1 MGSESSDVKQPGA
14 GAVLNRTENFEG
26 TTLFSGG
33 GELGALMAAKDWAQ
47 TPLGPVANWP
57 QNLRTC
63 VRIVLTSRQPMFVWW
78 GDELINLYND
88 AYKSIVGDKHPAC
101 LGQPAQVVWH
111 EIWEQVGP
119 RAESAIRDNKGTY
132 DEAALLIM
140 ERYGYPE
147 ETYYTFSYSPVPDDH
162 GGIGGIICA
171 NTDDTQRITGERQMQ
186 LLRGLAMR
194 TADAR
199 TRDEACRLSAES
211 LASDPQDICFALI
224 YVADSGKNSVQLAGS
239 TGMKAGTEVAANTI
253 QLGGDSVWP
262 IAQALVTHQIQVVNT
277 REQRLPRIS
286 AEVWDYPVQSVA
298 VVPIAPSGPNGRAG
312 ALVVGLSP
320 VRKFDDSYRGFLA
333 LVAGQI
339 SASIANAAAYEE
351 ERRRAE
357 ALAELDR
364 AKTTFFSN
372 VSHEFRT
379 PLTLMLGPLEDLLA
393 QPAAQESNETRGELE
408 VIHRNGLRLL
418 KLVNAL
424 LDFSR
429 IEAGRVDARYEA
441 VDLASYTAELAS
453 VFRSAMEKA
462 GLRYS
467 VRGDAASQPTYVDRE
482 MWEKVVLNLLSNA
495 LKFTLRGQV
504 DVEVRTSLDHAELIV
519 SDTGS
524 GIPESELP
532 RVFDRFH
539 RVEGARGRTHE
550 GTGIGLALVDELVR
564 LHGGTVRVES
574 RVGEGTKFTVRIPQ
588 GNSHLPAEKIVHG
601 RALRAISAETSPYVQ
616 EALRWLPD
624 NGNNAL
630 TSTEPDSGN
639 EDLTSLFNDDSV
651 EEQTS
656 SGRILLVDDNLD
668 MREYVQRLLAR
679 NYTVIPA
686 RDGQEALELARANP
700 PDLVLTDVMMPRM
713 DGFQLL
719 KALRE
724 DPRTQ
729 TLPVIML
736 SARAGEESRVE
747 GMEAGA
753 DDYLVKPFTARELMA
768 RVGAHLSMKHIR
780 EELRQREQ
788 KEQRRAETA
797 EAQYQRILESISEGF
812 LFVDTDWII
821 RHCNGV
827 YAGFARCTPQ
837 DLIGAKLWEKFPE
850 TADTKF
856 ETIYRDAMLNQ
867 TEAEIEDYYEPLDA
881 WFHVHLYPTADG
893 LAMFV
898 ADVTAQR
905 RQRQALLVSEK
916 LAAAGRLASTVAHE
930 INNPL
935 ESVVNLL
942 YLARRATVQE
952 QREQYLDYA
961 EREINRVSH
970 IARQTLGFY
979 RETTNLTRIPV
990 AAVVETLLQV
1000 YQGKLKSKNIAVD
1013 TVIQPDLQIT
1023 ARTGELNQV
1032 LSNLITNAID
1042 ASAAGGHLTIVAKS
1056 IPAENAVSAVQI
1068 RVTDNGTGIKPEDLS
1083 RVFEPFFTT
1092 KKDVGTGLG
1101 LWVVKQIVE
1110 GSKGTVQIESS
1121 TDGENRGTTVVLVL
1135 PELEET
1141 KAKSAST
1148 SSPAA

>member
-1 MGSESSDVKQPGA
+1 
-14 GAVLNRTENFEG
+14 
-26 TTLFSGG
+26 
-33 GELGALMAAKDWAQ
+33 
-47 TPLGPVANWP
+47 
-57 QNLRTC
+57 
-63 VRIVLTSRQPMFVWW
+63 MFVWW
-78 GDELINLYND
+78 GDDLINLYND
-88 AYKSIVGDKHPAC
+88 AYRSILGNKHPAA
-101 LGQPAQVVWH
+101 LGRAGRDVWR
-111 EIWEQVGP
+111 EIWDQIGP
-119 RAESAIRDNKGTY
+119 RAETVMRGNEGTY
-132 DEAALLIM
+132 DESVLLIM

-147 ETYYTFSYSPVPDDH
+147 ETHFTFSYSPVPNDQGGT
-162 GGIGGIICA
+162 GGILCA
-171 NTDDTQRITGERQMQ
+171 NTNNTQQIIGERQMQ
-186 LLRGLAMR
+186 LLRDLATR

-199 TRDEACRLSAES
+199 TRGEACRLSAES
-211 LASDPQDICFALI
+211 LASDPQDVCFALI
-224 YVADSGKNSVQLAGS
+224 YVADTSKDSVQLAGS
-239 TGMKAGTEVAANTI
+239 TGMMAGTEAAPSTVPI
-253 QLGGDSVWP
+253 GGDSLWP
-262 IAQALVTHQIQVVNT
+262 IAEALRTHQVQVVST
-277 REQRLPRIS
+277 RERHLPEIS
-286 AEVWDYPVQSVA
+286 AKVWEYPVQSVA

-393 QPAAQESNETRGELE
+393 QPAAPSSNGTRGELE

-429 IEAGRVDARYEA
+429 IEAGRVEARYEA
-441 VDLASYTAELAS
+441 INLTAYTAELAS

-462 GLRYS
+462 GLSYT
-467 VRGDAASQPTYVDRE
+467 VRGEAASQSTYVDRE

-495 LKFTLRGQV
+495 LKFTLRGE
-504 DVEVRTSLDHAELIV
+504 VEVMVRSSQDHAELIV

-574 RVGEGTKFTVRIPQ
+574 RLGEGTKFTVRIPQ

-624 NGNNAL
+624 NGGAPA
-630 TSTEPDSGN
+630 STERDSGN
-639 EDLTSLFNDDSV
+639 EDLTGLFSDDSA
-651 EEQTS
+651 EGQTS
-656 SGRILLVDDNLD
+656 SGRVLLVDDNLD

-679 NYTVIPA
+679 TYTVIPA

-719 KALRE
+719 NALRE

-768 RVGAHLSMKHIR
+768 RVGAHLSMKRLR

-788 KEQRRAETA
+788 KEQRRAEAA

-837 DLIGAKLWEKFPE
+837 DLIGAKLWEKFPATAE
-850 TADTKF
+850 TRF
-856 ETIYRDAMLNQ
+856 GTIYRDAMLHQ
-867 TEAEIEDYYEPLDA
+867 KEAEIEDYYNLWTHGFMCIFIPR
-881 WFHVHLYPTADG
+881 PMG
-893 LAMFV
+893 L
-898 ADVTAQR
+898 R
-905 RQRQALLVSEK
+905 CSW
-916 LAAAGRLASTVAHE
+916 
-930 INNPL
+930 
-935 ESVVNLL
+935 
-942 YLARRATVQE
+942 
-952 QREQYLDYA
+952 
-961 EREINRVSH
+961 
-970 IARQTLGFY
+970 QT
-979 RETTNLTRIPV
+979 
-990 AAVVETLLQV
+990 
-1000 YQGKLKSKNIAVD
+1000 
-1013 TVIQPDLQIT
+1013 
-1023 ARTGELNQV
+1023 
-1032 LSNLITNAID
+1032 
-1042 ASAAGGHLTIVAKS
+1042 
-1056 IPAENAVSAVQI
+1056 
-1068 RVTDNGTGIKPEDLS
+1068 
-1083 RVFEPFFTT
+1083 
-1092 KKDVGTGLG
+1092 
-1101 LWVVKQIVE
+1101 
-1110 GSKGTVQIESS
+1110 
-1121 TDGENRGTTVVLVL
+1121 
-1135 PELEET
+1135 
-1141 KAKSAST
+1141 
-1148 SSPAA
+1148 

>member
-1 MGSESSDVKQPGA
+1 MGSKSSDARRPTPGA
-14 GAVLNRTENFEG
+14 APHEKQSTDVSG
-26 TTLFSGG
+26 LFSGG
-33 GELGALMAAKDWAQ
+33 GELGALMAAKDWSQ
-47 TPLGPVANWP
+47 TPLGPVESWP

-88 AYKSIVGDKHPAC
+88 AYKSIVGGKHPTA
-101 LGQPAQVVWH
+101 LGQPARMVWR
-111 EIWEQVGP
+111 EIWEQISP
-119 RAESAIRDNKGTY
+119 RAETAMRGNEGTY
-132 DEAALLIM
+132 DESVLLIM

-147 ETYYTFSYSPVPDDH
+147 ETYYTFSYSPVPNDQ
-162 GGIGGIICA
+162 GTPGGIICA
-171 NTDDTQRITGERQMQ
+171 NTDNTQQIIGERQMQ
-186 LLRGLAMR
+186 LLRDLAAR

-211 LASDPQDICFALI
+211 LASNPKDLCFALI
-224 YVADSGKNSVQLAGS
+224 YVADAGKTSLQLAGN
-239 TGMKAGTEVAANTI
+239 TGIEAGSAAAPQTSG
-253 QLGGDSVWP
+253 LDDHSVWP
-262 IAQALVTHQIQVVNT
+262 FREALTNKIRVVNNT
-277 REQRLPRIS
+277 TQHFPDIS
-286 AEVWDYPVQSVA
+286 ARAWDHPVQSVA
-298 VVPIAPSGPNGRAG
+298 VLPLAPSGPNGRAG
-312 ALVVGLSP
+312 VLVVGLNP
-320 VRKFDDSYRGFLA
+320 FRQFDDSYKGFLA

-339 SASIANAAAYEE
+339 SASMANAAAYEE

-393 QPAAQESNETRGELE
+393 RPDTISADQTHAELQ
-408 VIHRNGLRLL
+408 VVHRNGLRLL

-429 IEAGRVDARYEA
+429 IEAGRVEACYEPI
-441 VDLASYTAELAS
+441 DLAAYTTELAS

-462 GLRYS
+462 GLRYT
-467 VRGDAASQPTYVDRE
+467 VTCGDVSQLVYVDRE

-495 LKFTLRGQV
+495 LKFTLHGE
-504 DVEVRTSLDHAELIV
+504 VEVAVHSSPEHAELTV
-519 SDTGS
+519 RDTGS
-524 GIPESELP
+524 GIPEAELS
-532 RVFDRFH
+532 RVFERFH
-539 RVEGARGRTHE
+539 RVEGERGRTHE

-564 LHGGTVRVES
+564 LHGGTVKVKS
-574 RVGEGTKFTVRIPQ
+574 RVGEGTTFTVCIPR
-588 GNSHLPAEKIVHG
+588 GSAHLPSERIAHG
-601 RALRAISAETSPYVQ
+601 RASRAITAQTSPYVQ

-624 NGNNAL
+624 SGVDSQA
-630 TSTEPDSGN
+630 TVERDSGN
-639 EDLTSLFNDDSV
+639 EDLTGLFADQPAG
-651 EEQTS
+651 EQTP
-656 SGRILLVDDNLD
+656 SGRVLLVDDNLD

-729 TLPVIML
+729 LLPVIML

-747 GMEAGA
+747 GLEAGA

-768 RVGAHLSMKHIR
+768 RVGAHLSMKKMR
-780 EELRQREQ
+780 EEFRHREQ
-788 KEQRRAETA
+788 KEQRRAEAA
-797 EAQYQRILESISEGF
+797 ETQYQRILESISDGF
-812 LFVDTDWII
+812 LFVDSDWTI
-821 RHCNGV
+821 RHCNTV
-827 YAGFARCTPQ
+827 YATYARSSKS
-837 DLIGAKLWEKFPE
+837 DLIGKNLWEQFPE
-850 TADTKF
+850 TAGTRF
-856 ETIYRDAMLNQ
+856 GEQYRDAMLNQ
-867 TEAEIEDYYEPLDA
+867 KETEIEDYYEPLDA
-881 WFHVHLYPTADG
+881 WFRVHLYPTADG

-898 ADVTAQR
+898 SDVTAQR

-942 YLARRATVQE
+942 YLARRATVAE

-979 RETTNLTRIPV
+979 RETSHLTRIPV
-990 AAVVETLLQV
+990 ASVVETLLQV
-1000 YQGKLKSKNIAVD
+1000 YQGKLKSKNITVD
-1013 TVIQPDLQIT
+1013 TLVDEDLQIT
-1023 ARTGELNQV
+1023 ARSGELNQV
-1032 LSNLITNAID
+1032 LSNLITNAMD
-1042 ASAAGGHLTIVAKS
+1042 ACSPGGRIIVKAREAS
-1056 IPAENAVSAVQI
+1056 TSDGDHEVEISVI
-1068 RVTDNGTGIKPEDLS
+1068 DNGAGIRPEDME
-1083 RVFEPFFTT
+1083 RIFEPFFTT

-1110 GSKGTVQIESS
+1110 GSSGSVRIESR
-1121 TDGENRGTTVVLVL
+1121 TDADEHGTMVVLSL

-1141 KAKSAST
+1141 KARTASPTTSA
-1148 SSPAA
+1148 A

>member
-1 MGSESSDVKQPGA
+1 MASEISDAKQPGTA
-14 GAVLNRTENFEG
+14 AASHGTESADVTG
-26 TTLFSGG
+26 LFSGG
-33 GELGALMAAKDWAQ
+33 GELGALMAAKDWSQ
-47 TPLGPVANWP
+47 TPLGPVESWP

-78 GDELINLYND
+78 GDDLINLYND
-88 AYKSIVGDKHPAC
+88 AYKSIVGGKHPAS
-101 LGQPAQVVWH
+101 LGQPARAVWD
-111 EIWEQVGP
+111 EIWDQIGP
-119 RAESAIRDNKGTY
+119 RAETAIRSNKGTY
-132 DEAALLIM
+132 DESVLLIM
-140 ERYGYPE
+140 ERYGFPE
-147 ETYYTFSYSPVPDDH
+147 ETYYTFSYSPVPDDG

-171 NTDDTQRITGERQMQ
+171 NTDDTQRIINERQML
-186 LLRGLAMR
+186 LLRDLAAR

-199 TRDEACRLSAES
+199 TRQEACRLSALS
-211 LASDPQDICFALI
+211 LASDPKDVCFALI
-224 YVADSGKNSVQLAGS
+224 YLADADRGSVQLAGS
-239 TGMKAGTEVAANTI
+239 TGIDAGSEAAARTV
-253 QLGGDSVWP
+253 QLDGDCTWP
-262 IAQALVTHQIQVVNT
+262 IAPALTSHQIQVVSGG
-277 REQRLPRIS
+277 EQHFPKIAAR
-286 AEVWDYPVQSVA
+286 VWNYPVHTVA
-298 VVPIAPSGPNGRAG
+298 VVPVAPSGPNGRAG

-320 VRKFDDSYRGFLA
+320 VRQLDDSYKGFLA
-333 LVAGQI
+333 LIAGQI

-393 QPAAQESNETRGELE
+393 QPSSASTNGTRDELE

-429 IEAGRVDARYEA
+429 IEAGRVDARYEPI
-441 VDLASYTAELAS
+441 DLASYTAELAS

-462 GLRYS
+462 GLRYTVIS
-467 VRGDAASQPTYVDRE
+467 DGASQPTYVDRE

-495 LKFTLRGQV
+495 LKFTLRGE
-504 DVEVRTSLDHAELIV
+504 VEVAVRSSPEHAELTV
-519 SDTGS
+519 RDTGS

-564 LHGGTVRVES
+564 LHGGTVKVES
-574 RVGEGTKFTVRIPQ
+574 RVGEGTTFTVRIPH
-588 GNSHLPAEKIVHG
+588 GGSHLPAEKLVHG
-601 RALRAISAETSPYVQ
+601 HASRAISAETSPYVQ
-616 EALRWLPD
+616 EALHWLPD
-624 NGNNAL
+624 NAEF
-630 TSTEPDSGN
+630 SQPRVQRDSGN
-639 EDLTSLFNDDSV
+639 EDLAGLFSDQPAG
-651 EEQTS
+651 EQS
-656 SGRILLVDDNLD
+656 PSGRVLLVDDNLD

-679 NYTVIPA
+679 SYTVIPA

-768 RVGAHLSMKHIR
+768 RVGAHLSMKRTR

-788 KEQRRAETA
+788 KEQRRAEAA

-812 LFVDTDWII
+812 LFVDTDWTI

-827 YAGFARCTPQ
+827 YAGFARSTAQ
-837 DLIGAKLWEKFPE
+837 DLIGKNLWEKFPE
-850 TADTKF
+850 TAATRF
-856 ETIYRDAMLNQ
+856 GVLYRDAMLNQ
-867 TEAEIEDYYEPLDA
+867 KEAEHEDYYEPLDA
-881 WFHVHLYPTADG
+881 WFRVHLYPTADG

-905 RQRQALLVSEK
+905 RQRQALLISEK

-942 YLARRATVQE
+942 YLARRAEVQE

-961 EREINRVSH
+961 EREIHRVSH

-979 RETTNLTRIPV
+979 RETTHLTRIPV
-990 AAVVETLLQV
+990 ASVVDTLLQV
-1000 YQGKLKSKNIAVD
+1000 YQGKLKSKNIAVE
-1013 TVIQPDLQIT
+1013 TSIEPQLQIT
-1023 ARTGELNQV
+1023 ARSGELNQV
-1032 LSNLITNAID
+1032 LSNLMTNAID
-1042 ASAAGGHLTIVAKS
+1042 ASASGGRLTIVAKA
-1056 IPAENAVSAVQI
+1056 IQAGNGTPGVEIA
-1068 RVTDNGTGIKPEDLS
+1068 VTDNGTGIRAEDLS

-1110 GSKGTVQIESS
+1110 GSNGTVDIQSS
-1121 TDGENRGTTVVLVL
+1121 TGDENRGTTVTLSL

-1141 KAKSAST
+1141 KAKSASP
-1148 SSPAA
+1148 SSSAA